1 MNKITLFLRPCV
13 WATVAAVL
21 ILAQRPVFSLTL
33 NEAIGLAKKNLPSY
47 KVSHIRVRS
56 SEALY
61 KASLSPYLPELDAW
75 ASRTHELESL
85 DQYSSRHYDVSLYYT
100 LFDWGKR
107 KANRSIAR
115 LNLETEQEG
124 MRNAYIDLA
133 LDVKVAF
140 YTVIARDEIVEQRR
154 IQLRDASKDFEIAQG
169 RHKHGMAKL
178 SDVLQAS
185 VRLEQ
190 ARFNL
195 TRAEGGFRKSLVE
208 LNSLI
213 GRPLDQE
220 YDAQGSIDQ
229 GVTLPP
235 WEELAYFAVKRPEI
249 RQAEY
254 SLGIAENNEH
264 LVISEFFP
272 TFSADLSHGRTD
284 FADSVNGTDE
294 LNTARL
300 TATWNIFELG
310 KFYRNR
316 SSKYDIKAA
325 QEDIDELKRQFL
337 LDLRR
342 TYEDVVTADKNI
354 AVARQQLKEANHNY
368 SQAFGEYK
376 AGKSDILL
384 LVQAES
390 ALAIARVQ
398 FTSAKLDL
406 TVSKALL
413 ERQAAVE
420 NLDQPLRSIE

>member
-1 MNKITLFLRPCV
+1 MLLSKPCV
-13 WATVAAVL
+13 WVL
-21 ILAQRPVFSLTL
+21 IAVVLIFAQGPAFSLTID
-33 NEAIGLAKKNLPSY
+33 EAIFLAKKNLPSY
-47 KVSHIRVRS
+47 KATQMRVRS
-56 SEALY
+56 NAALY
-61 KASLSPYLPELDAW
+61 DASLSPYLPALDAS
-75 ASRTHELESL
+75 AYRTHELESL
-85 DQYSSRHYDVSLYYT
+85 DYSSQLYDVNLSYT

-249 RQAEY
+249 RQAQY
-254 SLGIAENNEH
+254 SVGIAKNSEQ
-264 LVISEFFP
+264 LVESEFFP
-272 TFSADLSHGRTD
+272 TFSADMRYSHRD
-284 FADSVNGTDE
+284 FADSASGTDDST
-294 LNTARL
+294 TAGL
-300 TATWNIFELG
+300 MATWNIFELG
-310 KFYRNR
+310 KFYRER
-316 SSKYDIKAA
+316 SSEYDVKAA
-325 QEDIDELKRQFL
+325 QEDVDELERLFL
-337 LDLRR
+337 LDVRR
-342 TYEDVVTADKNI
+342 TYEDVVTAAKNI
-354 AVARQQLKEANHNY
+354 AVAREQLKEAEHNY

-376 AGKSDILL
+376 AGKSDILS

-390 ALAIARVQ
+390 ALAIAREQ
-398 FTSAKLDL
+398 LTGAKLDIV
-406 TVSKALL
+406 VSKALL
-413 ERQAAVE
+413 ERRAAVE
-420 NLDQPLRSIE
+420 SLDQPLRPPSY